1 MHKEKVMLSGLEKS
15 ALVIMVKQAAEVER
29 IKKKKHCYKRFAA

>member
-1 MHKEKVMLSGLEKS
+1 MLCGLEKS

-29 IKKKKHCYKRFAA
+29 IKKKTLL

>member
-1 MHKEKVMLSGLEKS
+1 MLSGLEKS

-29 IKKKKHCYKRFAA
+29 IKKKKKKHCYKRFAA

>member
-1 MHKEKVMLSGLEKS
+1 MLCGLEKS

-29 IKKKKHCYKRFAA
+29 IKKKKTLP